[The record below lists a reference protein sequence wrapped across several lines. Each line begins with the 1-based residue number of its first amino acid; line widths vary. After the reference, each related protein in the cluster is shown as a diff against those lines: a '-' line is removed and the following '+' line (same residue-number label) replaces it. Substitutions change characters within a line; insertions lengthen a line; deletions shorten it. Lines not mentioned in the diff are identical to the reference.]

1 MGVGINYPS
10 DARGQCTTNVLRS
23 RTPHLRILR
32 IANYGFKLRTVHQPS
47 RHSVPTN
54 DIAIKMNNTGSSLPQ
69 MLFYTDYYRLATGAS
84 ASGEPGH

>member
-10 DARGQCTTNVLRS
+10 DARGQCTAEPDTAS
-23 RTPHLRILR
+23 S
-32 IANYGFKLRTVHQPS
+32 YSSYCKLRFQITDCPS
-47 RHSVPTN
+47 TFATLRA

-69 MLFYTDYYRLATGAS
+69 MLFYTDDYRLATGAS